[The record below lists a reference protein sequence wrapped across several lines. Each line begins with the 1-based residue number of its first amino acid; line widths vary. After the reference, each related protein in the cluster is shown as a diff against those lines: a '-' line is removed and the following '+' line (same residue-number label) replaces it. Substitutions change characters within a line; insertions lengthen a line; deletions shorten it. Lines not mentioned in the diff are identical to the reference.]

1 MLATLPTPGAPL
13 SRGHPWLQQS
23 TWEGLRCH
31 LAVGGRLLAA
41 AYFISSSNLLVEK
54 GPSVSPKPAV
64 HLPKPAR
71 PRREGSP
78 STPWG
83 PGDCRCCALYQ
94 SKVL

>member
-1 MLATLPTPGAPL
+1 MLATLPTSG
-13 SRGHPWLQQS
+13 LQQS

-31 LAVGGRLLAA
+31 LAVGGRLLVA

-64 HLPKPAR
+64 QLPKPAC

-78 STPWG
+78 STPWV
-83 PGDCRCCALYQ
+83 PGALPMLCFV
-94 SKVL
+94 SVHVVAKVL